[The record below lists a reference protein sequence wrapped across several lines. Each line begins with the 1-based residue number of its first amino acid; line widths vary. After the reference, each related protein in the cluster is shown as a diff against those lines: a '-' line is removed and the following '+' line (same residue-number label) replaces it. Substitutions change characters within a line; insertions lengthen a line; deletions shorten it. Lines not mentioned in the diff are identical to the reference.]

1 MLTVAS
7 ITAENLRGYSFSK
20 LTFKDLTILV
30 GENNEGKSSL
40 LKMFEKLLCTKD
52 EFWLTDRSLTEED
65 FEFWYPANDAQ
76 HRARRF
82 TITAKFLD
90 GRLARTFGASRDD
103 EIMLRLAVSP
113 AGTCRLNIGAPKRNE
128 VHDTQAEDLLR
139 RLKHHVKLIFIP
151 PVRDAGSSSFTQ
163 KVTRS
168 VKQDI
173 QNKIAH
179 NRRAG
184 APREY
189 RLAKE
194 AIEKIE
200 QIVAL
205 HARGLAISSDSPL
218 ASMVQSSEVRVEL
231 FPRDIYSLIE
241 KSLFVYLSTG
251 THDTNKV
258 SPNEVGNGL
267 QSLIDID
274 LSIEQFL
281 AEQDD
286 NVQQHRFVIIE
297 EPEAFLHPSAQRQFM
312 QFLRRALV
320 SRVKSAVLTT
330 HSPIILDEARYEEI
344 VLVRNQ
350 KHYAPKVTDTDR
362 NSINTSLMTNASAE
376 VFFARTVILVE
387 GPGDKAFLNV
397 LLRRI
402 RDKAPISK
410 VPSGIVIQETGGCTF
425 YSPWLKLINSYG
437 QGEDRPIRHIWLMDG
452 DVACKSGGRSILRT
466 ASDCSFGLSEA
477 ERDTIISFGDLEWS
491 ENDRGL
497 NASHSANSVLSI
509 RNGYLFCC
517 DFEWSLF
524 NASGYITVASII
536 ETIQSLEIPTT
547 GTSVE
552 IARRLGS
559 KIGSGKSQDNPK
571 KQPYI
576 RAQIAENLPLSN
588 LPPEI
593 YKFLVR
599 VFEMAYGDLSAAKE
613 FLSTAGVAEDRIIS
627 KRPRRTQTLIQA
639 ESSKNP

>member
-7 ITAENLRGYSFSK
+7 ISVENLRGYSFSK
-20 LTFKDLTILV
+20 LAFNELTIFV

-52 EFWLTDRSLTEED
+52 EFWATDRSLTEED

-82 TITAKFLD
+82 TITVKFLD
-90 GRLARTFGASRDD
+90 GRLARTFGAIRDD

-113 AGTCRLNIGAPKRNE
+113 TGTCRLNIGTPKRNE

-139 RLKHHVKLIFIP
+139 RLKQHVKLIFIP
-151 PVRDAGSSSFTQ
+151 PVRDAGSSSFTR

-173 QNKIAH
+173 QSKIAH

-205 HARGLAISSDSPL
+205 HAKGLPISSDSPL

-251 THDTNKV
+251 IHDTNKV

-281 AEQDD
+281 EDQED
-286 NVQQHRFVIIE
+286 NVQQSRFVIIE

-330 HSPIILDEARYEEI
+330 HSPVILDEARYEEI

-350 KHYAPKVTDTDR
+350 KHYAPKFSDMDR
-362 NSINTSLMTNASAE
+362 SSINTSLMTNASAE
-376 VFFARTVILVE
+376 VFFARTVIFVE

-410 VPSGIVIQETGGCTF
+410 IPSGIVVQETGGCTF
-425 YSPWLKLINSYG
+425 YSPWLRLINSYG
-437 QGEDRPIRHIWLMDG
+437 QGEDRPIRYIWLMDG
-452 DVACKSGGRSILRT
+452 DVACKPSGRSIFRT
-466 ASDCSFGLSEA
+466 ASDCNFGLTEV
-477 ERDTIISFGDLEWS
+477 ERDHIISFGDLEWHQ
-491 ENDRGL
+491 NDRDL
-497 NASHSANSVLSI
+497 NAVSMVNSSLAS
-509 RNGYLFCC
+509 RNGHLFCC
-517 DFEWSLF
+517 DFEWALF
-524 NASGYITVASII
+524 NSTGKTSLNSITV
-536 ETIQSLEIPTT
+536 TIDRLGINAT

-559 KIGSGKSQDNPK
+559 KIGSGKSQENPK

-593 YKFLVR
+593 YRFLVR
-599 VFEMAYGDLSAAKE
+599 IFETAYGDSAAAKE
-613 FLSTAGVAEDRIIS
+613 FLNTAGVAEDRVIWR
-627 KRPRRTQTLIQA
+627 KARRIQP
-639 ESSKNP
+639 SVSTG

>member
-7 ITAENLRGYSFSK
+7 ISVENLRGYSSSK
-20 LTFKDLTILV
+20 LIFNELTVLV
-30 GENNEGKSSL
+30 GENNEGKSSM
-40 LKMFEKLLCTKD
+40 LKMLEKLLCTRD
-52 EFWLTDRSLTEED
+52 EFWSGDRSLTEEE

-90 GRLARTFGASRDD
+90 GRLARIFGASRDD

-128 VHDTQAEDLLR
+128 IHDPQAEELLR
-139 RLKHHVKLIFIP
+139 RLQQHVKLIFIP

-163 KVTRS
+163 KVTRA
-168 VKQDI
+168 VKHDI
-173 QNKIAH
+173 QKKIAH

-194 AIEKIE
+194 AIDKIE

-205 HARGLAISSDSPL
+205 HAKGLAISSDSPL

-231 FPRDIYSLIE
+231 FPRDIYALIE

-251 THDTNKV
+251 QHDTNKV
-258 SPNEVGNGL
+258 SPGEVGNGL

-281 AEQDD
+281 AEQGD
-286 NVQQHRFVIIE
+286 NIQQNRFVIIE

-320 SRVKSAVLTT
+320 NRVKSAILTT

-350 KHYAPKVTDTDR
+350 KHYAPKFSDSDR

-376 VFFARTVILVE
+376 VFFARTVVFVE

-402 RDKAPISK
+402 RDNATISK
-410 VPSGIVIQETGGCTF
+410 IPSGIVVQETGGCTF
-425 YSPWLKLINSYG
+425 YSPWLRLINSYG
-437 QGEDRPIRHIWLMDG
+437 QGEDRPIRFVWLMDG
-452 DVACKSGGRSILRT
+452 DVASKSSDRSIFRT
-466 ASDCSFGLSEA
+466 ASDCHFSLSEQ
-477 ERDTIISFGDLEWS
+477 EREAIISFGDLGWDERNRNIS
-491 ENDRGL
+491 
-497 NASHSANSVLSI
+497 SVNSVNSI
-509 RNGYLFCC
+509 LATRNGYLFCC
-517 DFEWSLF
+517 DFEWALF
-524 NASGYITVASII
+524 NSSGQTNLDSIY
-536 ETIQSLEIPTT
+536 ETIGALGVNTE
-547 GTSVE
+547 GTDVE
-552 IARRLGS
+552 IAKRLGS
-559 KIGSGKSQDNPK
+559 KIGNGESQKKAK

-576 RAQIAENLPLSN
+576 RAQIAENIPLAN

-593 YKFLVR
+593 YNFLVR
-599 VFEMAYGDLSAAKE
+599 VFEIAFSDNGAAKE
-613 FLSTAGVAEDRIIS
+613 FLSSAGVGPDRITS
-627 KRPRRTQTLIQA
+627 RRLRSTAALA
-639 ESSKNP
+639 